1 MRVLL
6 ERSVFW
12 PSRHSQNV
20 LALRPEPF
28 TFFPSPQS
36 PPFENRS
43 FFTRLGPDALCN
55 PSVINH
61 TYSCGGVD
69 IDLEKQNSRD
79 RGCEED
85 APFVLRIYIRPASGS
100 EREKVNPR
108 PAIPAILLLSTNAFF
123 LKRVSALQHTRAGGT
138 YDVPVALDVD
148 DQRGGVR
155 SSGFSMLTPKLVAT
169 DEQTVV
175 AKPSFDAA
183 VAKDGQSDGRLPD
196 PARTN
201 ESKRSSLTS
210 LLDKLVAS
218 KQGCSWFRL
227 RLLDFPDRTGA
238 VQKADTNSWSARGVT
253 SGQSRPIN
261 DRASFFFGC
270 PGSDL
275 IQIRLQAFCNH
286 VPHFVRELRVVR
298 SRQPGRCNVRC
309 DERTNVTR
317 LGDFRPR
324 GPGWSRF

>member
-6 ERSVFW
+6 KRSVFW

-69 IDLEKQNSRD
+69 IGLEKQNSRD

-85 APFVLRIYIRPASGS
+85 PPFVLSIYIRPASGS

-123 LKRVSALQHTRAGGT
+123 LKRVSALQHTRAGGMH
-138 YDVPVALDVD
+138 DVPVALDVD

-155 SSGFSMLTPKLVAT
+155 SSGFSMLTPTGQGGTNKRLSPNRRLMRLSRWT
-169 DEQTVV
+169 
-175 AKPSFDAA
+175 AKAMDVFPIPPGQMR
-183 VAKDGQSDGRLPD
+183 AKGVRFC
-196 PARTN
+196 AR
-201 ESKRSSLTS
+201 S
-210 LLDKLVAS
+210 
-218 KQGCSWFRL
+218 
-227 RLLDFPDRTGA
+227 
-238 VQKADTNSWSARGVT
+238 TNSINS
-253 SGQSRPIN
+253 SRPN
-261 DRASFFFGC
+261 KDVH
-270 PGSDL
+270 GSG
-275 IQIRLQAFCNH
+275 
-286 VPHFVRELRVVR
+286 
-298 SRQPGRCNVRC
+298 SGY
-309 DERTNVTR
+309 
-317 LGDFRPR
+317 
-324 GPGWSRF
+324 